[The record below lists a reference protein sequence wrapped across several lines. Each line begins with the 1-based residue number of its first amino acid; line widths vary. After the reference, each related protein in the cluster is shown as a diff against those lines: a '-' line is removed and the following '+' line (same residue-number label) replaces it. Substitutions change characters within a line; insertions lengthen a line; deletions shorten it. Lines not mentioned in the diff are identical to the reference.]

1 VPPSAVLCYHNEISR
16 QIPVNMKN
24 IRTEFIPRFNL
35 TLCFPRY
42 WMTWTG
48 IGIIC
53 VFAMVPP
60 ALRDPLLGK
69 LGMLVGRLG
78 KSARQRA
85 LINLSLC
92 FPEYSDKE
100 KENIVDA
107 MFATASMAV
116 VLMAELALS
125 GPDKISHRIRWNG
138 LEIVEKMAQNN
149 EKVIF
154 LVPHAWGVDIP
165 AMLMAA
171 SGRKMA
177 AMFHNQRNPVVD
189 YVWNSVRR
197 RFGGKLHARNDGIA
211 SFVRSV
217 RQGYWGYY
225 LPDQDHGPEF
235 SEFADFFAT
244 YKATLPVIGRLSRI
258 SGARIIPLFP
268 VYDGKTHHLTIHVS
282 PPLAIRQKSDAHIAR
297 QINEVVENFVRPH
310 PEQYTWI
317 LKLLKT
323 RKEGEEDPY

>member
-1 VPPSAVLCYHNEISR
+1 
-16 QIPVNMKN
+16 
-24 IRTEFIPRFNL
+24 
-35 TLCFPRY
+35 
-42 WMTWTG
+42 
-48 IGIIC
+48 
-53 VFAMVPP
+53 
-60 ALRDPLLGK
+60 
-69 LGMLVGRLG
+69 MLVGRLG

-235 SEFADFFAT
+235 SEFADFCD
-244 YKATLPVIGRLSRI
+244 V
-258 SGARIIPLFP
+258 
-268 VYDGKTHHLTIHVS
+268 
-282 PPLAIRQKSDAHIAR
+282 
-297 QINEVVENFVRPH
+297 
-310 PEQYTWI
+310 
-317 LKLLKT
+317 
-323 RKEGEEDPY
+323 